1 VCQARKSVANF
12 DVRPG
17 TISPPA
23 LLVYGRPVGPAV
35 AGPSGTAARPATI
48 SVFPSHDIDVYSRC
62 LTMPKAELQGA
73 LDVLVL
79 KILRRGPNHGFA
91 IASYIQ
97 QASDDVLRVE
107 AGSLY
112 PALHR
117 MTDDGLISAAWQRTD
132 AGRRARVYAI
142 TAKGRR
148 KLDADQKRW
157 QAVAMAVARILR
169 AQ

>member
-1 VCQARKSVANF
+1 
-12 DVRPG
+12 
-17 TISPPA
+17 
-23 LLVYGRPVGPAV
+23 
-35 AGPSGTAARPATI
+35 
-48 SVFPSHDIDVYSRC
+48 
-62 LTMPKAELQGA
+62 MPKTELQGA

-117 MTDDGLISAAWQRTD
+117 MTEAGLISAAWQRTE

-148 KLDADQKRW
+148 KLEADQQRW
-157 QAVAMAVARILR
+157 QAVATAVARILR